1 MAKPKRKKSPSP
13 KKKGPAKKKA
23 ASPRKK
29 HVSHKKPTR
38 RKPVKKP
45 ALKPETLTA
54 KEKAQVLKT
63 GVTADL
69 ITHVPGHLLHAPPR
83 PVSVSERA
91 PGLIQMA
98 AAIDQFNLL
107 VGYILSWLS
116 LVMVLLMTLVVA
128 LRYLFSVSYV
138 WHSELVLYCHAT
150 LFMGAAGYTLLRE
163 GHVRV
168 DVFYQHFSEKTKAY
182 VNLFGSG
189 IFLFPSCLAL
199 IYFSDDFIQRSWH
212 LKEGSTEYG
221 GLAGVFYIKSLI
233 WVFAGVIMLQGI
245 ALCARAI
252 ETLKRIWRHG

>member
-1 MAKPKRKKSPSP
+1 MAKPKRKKSPSS
-13 KKKGPAKKKA
+13 KKKA
-23 ASPRKK
+23 PQRGKGPVARKK
-29 HVSHKKPTR
+29 PSIRKKPTR
-38 RKPVKKP
+38 KKSTKKAAP
-45 ALKPETLTA
+45 TPETLTA
-54 KEKAQVLKT
+54 KEKATVLKA

-69 ITHVPGHLLHAPPR
+69 ITHVPGHVLHAPPR
-83 PVSVSERA
+83 PVSASERA

-107 VGYILSWLS
+107 IGYILSWLS

-168 DVFYQHFSEKTKAY
+168 DVLYQHFSEKTKAY
-182 VNLFGSG
+182 INLFGSG
-189 IFLFPSCLAL
+189 IFLFPACLAL
-199 IYFSDDFIQRSWH
+199 IYFSDDFIQRSWW

-221 GLAGVFYIKSLI
+221 GMPGVFYVKSLI
-233 WVFAGVIMLQGI
+233 WVFAGVVMLQGI
-245 ALCARAI
+245 AVCARAI
-252 ETLKRIWRHG
+252 EALKRIYRHG